1 MNTLLKMHIG
11 VSQFRLTMKDLRI
24 RRTGNWARF
33 GIGQNG
39 ELRRVLSL
47 CMFKWASHLVVV
59 ATSFIASLL
68 RHLTGSQNFH
78 HPAPGKLSLLCSG
91 DRLHSFQNKCGFRK
105 KKVSSALGLER
116 ICITVQS
123 SLRLESKHCGGW
135 KIHTQKQLLAGTMCV
150 ETHPRKSLGVDY
162 GVVLSR
168 YAVPIG
174 SRFSLEFPSEYPG

>member
-105 KKVSSALGLER
+105 KKSPVRSAWNVYVLPFNPVSGWKVSTVGLENTHTKAAVSR
-116 ICITVQS
+116 HNVCGNPPSKVLGCRLRCRPIPLCRSNWKQS
-123 SLRLESKHCGGW
+123 
-135 KIHTQKQLLAGTMCV
+135 
-150 ETHPRKSLGVDY
+150 
-162 GVVLSR
+162 
-168 YAVPIG
+168 
-174 SRFSLEFPSEYPG
+174 FP